1 MLSRRLTLKLEA
13 LTDEARAHLE
23 EQADLLLTMPQQCR
37 DHRHAGLRLIPRPV
51 PAPCRR
57 PHPRFFGGGIER
69 RSQRR

>member
-37 DHRHAGLRLIPRPV
+37 DRQAGLRPLPRPV
-51 PAPCRR
+51 PPPCRR
-57 PHPRFFGGGIER
+57 PRLRFLGVIER
-69 RSQRR
+69 RSHR